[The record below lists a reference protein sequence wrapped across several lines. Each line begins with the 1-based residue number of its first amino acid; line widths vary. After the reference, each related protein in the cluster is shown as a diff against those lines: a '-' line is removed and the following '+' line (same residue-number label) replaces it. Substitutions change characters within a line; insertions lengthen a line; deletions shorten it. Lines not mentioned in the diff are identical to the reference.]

1 MEQQPLQ
8 FYNTLSRQKENFKP
22 INDNVVG
29 LYSCG
34 PTVYDYAHIGNM
46 RSFILSDIV
55 RRTLEWN
62 HYKVNQVINITDVGH
77 LTNDTEDTGEDK
89 VEQRAK
95 ASGQTV
101 AELTQ
106 SFIDQFFQDLNSL
119 NIKTE
124 ATIFPKATDYIADQ
138 INLIQILETKGF
150 TYKTADGLYFDTSKY
165 EKYPELGH
173 LNLDA
178 QNKDSRHANSTE
190 KKQPADFA
198 LWKFSDP
205 GSVRL
210 QEWSSPWGIGF
221 PGWHIECSAMSM
233 KLLGNHFDI
242 HTGGEDH
249 VAVHHTN
256 ERAQS
261 ESATSEPFVNY
272 WLHNAFVTV
281 GNKDKMAKSAGNFY
295 TVTDL
300 INKGWPA
307 LAYRYLVLTAHYRS
321 PLNFSE
327 QSIIAAKNT
336 LWAINEEFFSYPLGG
351 EVLENYME
359 KFTEYIN
366 DDMAT
371 PRAIALIHE
380 ILSTALKTSDKRATI
395 EKFDEVLGILDEN
408 LVNKNKT
415 DDIIPEEILSLAD
428 DRDIA
433 RERGD
438 WDQADLIRQQIELK
452 GYTIK
457 DTPNGRKISHID

>member
-1 MEQQPLQ
+1 MEKPALK
-8 FYNTLSRQKENFKP
+8 FYNTLSRQKEIFTP
-22 INDNVVG
+22 IDPNKVG

-62 HYKVNQVINITDVGH
+62 DYEVSQVINITDVGH

-89 VEQRAK
+89 VERQAK

-101 AELTQ
+101 AELTKP
-106 SFIDQFFQDLNSL
+106 FIDQFFQDLNSL
-119 NIKTE
+119 NIKT
-124 ATIFPKATDYIADQ
+124 TGTTFPKATEYITDQ
-138 INLIQILETKGF
+138 INLIKTLETKGF
-150 TYKTADGLYFDTSKY
+150 TYQTSDGIYFDTSKY

-198 LWKFSDP
+198 LWKFSDETTA
-205 GSVRL
+205 RL
-210 QEWSSPWGIGF
+210 QEWESPWGIGF

-233 KLLGNHFDI
+233 KLLGNHIDI

-249 VAVHHTN
+249 VAVHHSN

-272 WLHNAFVTV
+272 WLHNAFITV
-281 GNKDKMAKSAGNFY
+281 GGKDKMAKSAGNFY

-300 INKGWPA
+300 ATKGWPA

-327 QSIIAAKNT
+327 ESIIAAKNT
-336 LWAINEEFFSYPLGG
+336 LSNINQEIFSYP
-351 EVLENYME
+351 ENGDILTDYLE
-359 KFTEYIN
+359 KFTEYMN
-366 DDMAT
+366 DDMGT

-380 ILSTALKTSDKRATI
+380 ILSTTFKTADKRATI

-408 LVNKNKT
+408 LINKT
-415 DDIIPEEILSLAD
+415 DDIIPEEIESLAD